1 MSLSESIVESLDT
14 MSNRALDLSTV
25 TPESFNSRT
34 KDAAVI
40 LNEWVLSDG
49 KCLLTEYLNDTT
61 HNCTDDMLY
70 ATITDEELTEGTFYF
85 TTEAELPTD
94 NN

>member
-1 MSLSESIVESLDT
+1 MSLSESIVETLET
-14 MSNRALDLSTV
+14 MAGRALDLSDDFR
-25 TPESFNSRT
+25 E

-40 LNEWVLSDG
+40 LNEWVLSNG

-61 HNCTDDMLY
+61 HNCPDEMIY
-70 ATITDEELTEGTFYF
+70 ATITDEDLTEGTFFF

>member
-1 MSLSESIVESLDT
+1 MSLSESIVETLDS
-14 MSNRALDLSTV
+14 MSNRALDLSDDYR
-25 TPESFNSRT
+25 E

-40 LNEWVLSDG
+40 LNEWVLSNG
-49 KCLLTEYLNDTT
+49 KCLLTEYLNDST
-61 HNCTDDMLY
+61 HNCTDTMLY
-70 ATITDEELTEGTFYF
+70 ASITDEELTEGTFYF

>member
-1 MSLSESIVESLDT
+1 MSLSESIVETLDS
-14 MSNRALDLSTV
+14 MSNRALDLSDDFR
-25 TPESFNSRT
+25 E

-40 LNEWVLSDG
+40 LNEWVLSNG

-70 ATITDEELTEGTFYF
+70 ATITDEELTEGTFFF

>member
-1 MSLSESIVESLDT
+1 MSLSESIVETLDS
-14 MSNRALDLSTV
+14 MSNRALDLSDDYR
-25 TPESFNSRT
+25 E

-40 LNEWVLSDG
+40 LNEWVLSNG

-70 ATITDEELTEGTFYF
+70 ATITDEELTEGTFFF

>member
-1 MSLSESIVESLDT
+1 MSLSESIVETLDA
-14 MSNRALDLSTV
+14 MSGRALDLSDDFR
-25 TPESFNSRT
+25 E

-49 KCLLTEYLNDTT
+49 KCLLTEYLNDST
-61 HNCTDDMLY
+61 HTCPDDMLY
-70 ATITDEELTEGTFYF
+70 ATITDESFSEGTFYF

>member
-1 MSLSESIVESLDT
+1 MNTLSESIVETLDY
-14 MSNRALDLSTV
+14 MSERALELSD
-25 TPESFNSRT
+25 EFRE

-49 KCLLTEYLNDTT
+49 KCLLTEYLNDST
-61 HNCTDDMLY
+61 HNCSDDMIY
-70 ATITDEELTEGTFYF
+70 ATIDEESLTEGTFFF

>member
-1 MSLSESIVESLDT
+1 MSLSESIVETLDA
-14 MSNRALDLSTV
+14 MSGRALDLSDDFR
-25 TPESFNSRT
+25 E
-34 KDAAVI
+34 KDAAII

-70 ATITDEELTEGTFYF
+70 ATITDEELTEGTFFF